1 MLLIKKWLLRIV
13 GLIVFVVGIS
23 WASNNSDLV
32 RLSFLEFETWEW
44 PIAWWVLAAFVVGVF
59 AGILMN
65 TWTNVKLKRDARMAR
80 KDAEKGHKELD
91 KVNARAVDAT
101 ALTGQSVAQVPDQV
115 AAQISTQIST
125 QMKDA

>member
-1 MLLIKKWLLRIV
+1 MLFIKKWLLRVV

-32 RLSFLEFETWEW
+32 RLSFLEFETWQW

-65 TWTNVKLKRDARMAR
+65 TWTTVKLKRDARIAR
-80 KDAEKGHKELD
+80 KNAEKGHRELD
-91 KVNARAVDAT
+91 KVNARDVDAS
-101 ALTGQSVAQVPDQV
+101 ALTNQSAAQVPVQV
-115 AAQISTQIST
+115 ST